1 MAELWRV
8 GLRKEWPERLK
19 DETRWNKVEQDKLI
33 QQIRVS
39 KNREEVEDGWRE
51 RERDNGEVQNIPRL
65 WAWHFFYQL
74 DNLIISAYRY
84 LPKVYIHTS
93 PLSFLHIKTFVIYL

>member
-1 MAELWRV
+1 MGSEVVTRGKNRRDVWLSCGELVYARS
-8 GLRKEWPERLK
+8 GPSDLK
-19 DETRWNKVEQDKLI
+19 NETRWNKVEQDKLI

-39 KNREEVEDGWRE
+39 KNREEVEDGW

-84 LPKVYIHTS
+84 LPKV
-93 PLSFLHIKTFVIYL
+93 